1 MAVVRPM
8 IQYVSEHIATI
19 PGEARPPRRRMLTT
33 TMLHMRRK
41 PANFPRGYC
50 GCIAT
55 VAVLTEVVSLGV
67 ASVAS
72 TALLKVPL
80 PPPRSRSSL
89 TSPVSTVLPRVDGVV
104 LLEFSNS
111 S

>member
-1 MAVVRPM
+1 MDNDHEPLGLGVHYFQTHP
-8 IQYVSEHIATI
+8 HPI
-19 PGEARPPRRRMLTT
+19 PSPVLSAARSA
-33 TMLHMRRK
+33 
-41 PANFPRGYC
+41 PANFSRGYC

-80 PPPRSRSSL
+80 PGEQGRPWRKSKILDSQQCSL
-89 TSPVSTVLPRVDGVV
+89 AI
-104 LLEFSNS
+104 
-111 S
+111 